1 MSDIKR
7 YIVFTLLL
15 LIFGIV
21 YEHFSFGVYSIYMM
35 YAFTIPLVLGLIP
48 NIIIYRKNIKIDDM
62 TKTFYNNGVIT
73 LSIGSILKGVL
84 DIYGTTNYLLNIYL
98 LVGIFL
104 IVLSIIAILI
114 KKV

>member
-15 LIFGIV
+15 LIFGIF
-21 YEHFSFGVYSIYMM
+21 YEHFSFGVYSIYMIC
-35 YAFTIPLVLGLIP
+35 AFVIPLVLNLIP
-48 NIIIYRKNIKIDDM
+48 SIIIYRKSIKIDDM

-73 LSIGSILKGVL
+73 LSIGSIFKGVL

-104 IVLSIIAILI
+104 IVLSIITILI